1 MRALHFLK
9 TLGAGSFG
17 TVYLAELSSGEGFH
31 RNVAV
36 KVILDSRPDNEM
48 FISRIRDE
56 ARLLGMLQGDGIIKV
71 LDMVHIEGKDAVV
84 MEYVEG
90 VDLEHIIKADRPPS
104 PRALAELGSAV
115 AGALSRAHSARHP
128 RDNTPLNVI
137 HRDVKPAN
145 IMVTRSGAVKLLD
158 FGVARAKFERRE
170 SQTGHLVLGT
180 LNYMAPE
187 YIVSNEVSP
196 ALDVYGLGLSLWEI
210 AAGRGFG
217 QPKIRQNSHDKRLNA
232 RISELKASHTEL
244 VPVLERMLQ
253 WDASTRPSAQ
263 QAERMLMSAAD
274 QMRGSSLRSWATQVI
289 PQILTARKE
298 TDDNAGLLGRRISL
312 SGAPKINLQG
322 DQSNSNHGLHEA
334 ETRQIRTR
342 RDNLPPSRPSQPST
356 ATRQAP
362 SSHRNASDADHPV
375 TVSPSQKPTSPP
387 KQTDP
392 NRELLLVILKGLI
405 AGAAFGMLIIAI
417 TGYVLISQL

>member
-1 MRALHFLK
+1 
-9 TLGAGSFG
+9 
-17 TVYLAELSSGEGFH
+17 
-31 RNVAV
+31 
-36 KVILDSRPDNEM
+36 
-48 FISRIRDE
+48 
-56 ARLLGMLQGDGIIKV
+56 
-71 LDMVHIEGKDAVV
+71 
-84 MEYVEG
+84 
-90 VDLEHIIKADRPPS
+90 
-104 PRALAELGSAV
+104 
-115 AGALSRAHSARHP
+115 
-128 RDNTPLNVI
+128 
-137 HRDVKPAN
+137 
-145 IMVTRSGAVKLLD
+145 
-158 FGVARAKFERRE
+158 
-170 SQTGHLVLGT
+170 
-180 LNYMAPE
+180 
-187 YIVSNEVSP
+187 
-196 ALDVYGLGLSLWEI
+196 
-210 AAGRGFG
+210 
-217 QPKIRQNSHDKRLNA
+217 
-232 RISELKASHTEL
+232 
-244 VPVLERMLQ
+244 
-253 WDASTRPSAQ
+253 
-263 QAERMLMSAAD
+263 MLMSAAD

-322 DQSNSNHGLHEA
+322 DQPNSNHGLHEA